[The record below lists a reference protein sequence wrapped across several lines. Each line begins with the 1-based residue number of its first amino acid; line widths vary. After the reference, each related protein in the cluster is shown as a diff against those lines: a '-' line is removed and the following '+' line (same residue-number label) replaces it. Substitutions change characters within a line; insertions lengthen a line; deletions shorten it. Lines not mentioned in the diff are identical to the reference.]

1 MIEQFCI
8 WLESQPFALAISQSS
23 WLFPSIE
30 TVHVLA
36 LTLVVGSIAM
46 VDLRLLNWAY
56 RDRAVKQ
63 LTGEVLPWTWVAFVV
78 AAIFGAL
85 LFASAATKYY
95 GIATFR
101 AKLVLL
107 VIAGGNML
115 FFHFVPY
122 RRADEWGL
130 VNQTTRLAKVCG
142 GLSLLLWGAIVALG
156 RWTGFA

>member
-8 WLESQPFALAISQSS
+8 WLESQPFAVAISQSS

-36 LTLVVGSIAM
+36 LTMVVGSIAM

-63 LTGEVLPWTWVAFVV
+63 LTGEVLPWTWIAFVV

-101 AKLVLL
+101 AKLVLM
-107 VIAGGNML
+107 VIAGVNMM

-142 GLSLLLWGAIVALG
+142 ALSLLLWAGIVALG
-156 RWTGFA
+156 RWTGYA